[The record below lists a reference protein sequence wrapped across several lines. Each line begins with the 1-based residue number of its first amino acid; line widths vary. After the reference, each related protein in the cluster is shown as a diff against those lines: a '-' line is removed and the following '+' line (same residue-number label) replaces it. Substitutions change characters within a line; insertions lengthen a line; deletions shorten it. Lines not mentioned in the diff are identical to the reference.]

1 MLPGNNLHARSV
13 MPISHLYELRAG
25 SMFVHIFGA
34 RTTPYGANRKV
45 VRMSDPCDL
54 PCYGCKMAA
63 EANWSYP
70 LWHDECVAAIKR
82 KLDQAHQEDQER
94 EIRRQ
99 DMEQLRWTNIPEGCV
114 RMHGNHGVFTIPALQ
129 THEIGHPFDFFGL
142 MHNEDQEQSDM
153 DEDEEQNDEEP
164 PGVLVI
170 SDIRKEDIETKF
182 AHRVM
187 QKYTQW
193 KERLSGTDYEAFG
206 AFLPIVSTRSS
217 IVNDKK
223 LFNQFITELADYFGK
238 DKQKTKEDLVDFN
251 STFVVVLAHVQHN
264 DQIPNT
270 ILRYCNLKFKKV
282 KEGIRTHTRFML
294 DTH

>member
-1 MLPGNNLHARSV
+1 MNFEPAACWL
-13 MPISHLYELRAG
+13 
-25 SMFVHIFGA
+25 IFLGA
-34 RTTPYGANRKV
+34 CTILYGANRKV
-45 VRMSDPCDL
+45 VRMSNLCDL
-54 PCYGCKMAA
+54 PCHDCKMAA
-63 EANWSYP
+63 EANWSWP
-70 LWHDECVAAIKR
+70 LWHDECVAAIQR
-82 KLDQAHQEDQER
+82 KLDQAYQEDEEE

-99 DMEQLRWTNIPEGCV
+99 AMDQLRWIDIPEGCV
-114 RMHGNHGVFTIPALQ
+114 RMHGNHGVHTIPALQ

-142 MHNEDQEQSDM
+142 MHNEDQEQSHM
-153 DEDEEQNDEEP
+153 DKDEEQNDEEQGPDNEEP

-187 QKYTQW
+187 QRYTKW

-206 AFLPIVSTRSS
+206 AFLPLVSTRSS

-223 LFNQFITELADYFGK
+223 LFNQFITELADYFEK
-238 DKQKTKEDLVDFN
+238 DKQKTKEDLEDFK
-251 STFVVVLAHVQHN
+251 STFVVVLSHVQDN
-264 DQIPNT
+264 DQIPKT

-282 KEGIRTHTRFML
+282 KEGIRTNTRFML